1 MRRPIPLIF
10 LLDNIKE
17 RLKVIE
23 LDLWKLCP
31 FVFRLE
37 SRLKLPFSPMAR
49 RRHQTSFSLCGFLT
63 PFVFLHGLGAFKR
76 GVLGRMRRGDQF
88 LRKIAHRNV
97 SDDNRER
104 AKFSVS
110 PVQISRSSIQN
121 RCVQRKQQAEK
132 LGCRFAIFFS
142 LFDFFNLSRLGWL
155 DPKIK

>member
-1 MRRPIPLIF
+1 
-10 LLDNIKE
+10 
-17 RLKVIE
+17 
-23 LDLWKLCP
+23 
-31 FVFRLE
+31 
-37 SRLKLPFSPMAR
+37 
-49 RRHQTSFSLCGFLT
+49 
-63 PFVFLHGLGAFKR
+63 
-76 GVLGRMRRGDQF
+76 MRRGDQF